1 MLQWNNLLID
11 CSTHRGANSS
21 KWHTWSTSTSSRD
34 NWVTRSQKL
43 YISNRCF
50 GILATITRDP
60 GKLESNTLLIDCSSH
75 RDEHSSYWHIWYTST
90 SSRDNWVTRSQ
101 KLYISNRCFG
111 ILATITRDPV
121 VLELNTLLID
131 CSSHRGA
138 HSSYWYIW
146 STSTSSRDNWVTRSQ
161 KLNISNR
168 CFGILST
175 ITRDTGK
182 LESNTLLIDCSTHRD
197 EHSSNRH
204 IWYTSTSSRDNWVTR
219 SQKV

>member
-1 MLQWNNLLID
+1 MLEWNNLLID
-11 CSTHRGANSS
+11 CSSPRGAHSS
-21 KWHTWSTSTSSRD
+21 YWHIWSTSTSSRD

-60 GKLESNTLLIDCSSH
+60 GVLELNTLWIDCSSH
-75 RDEHSSYWHIWYTST
+75 RGAHSSHWHIWSTST

-111 ILATITRDPV
+111 IL
-121 VLELNTLLID
+121 
-131 CSSHRGA
+131 
-138 HSSYWYIW
+138 
-146 STSTSSRDNWVTRSQ
+146 
-161 KLNISNR
+161 
-168 CFGILST
+168 ST

-182 LESNTLLIDCSTHRD
+182 VESNTPLIDCSSHRD